1 MSGRDEIGIRYEAQR
16 SLSVSLLCA
25 FTITSGAILLVGVA
39 ADHLASAAAV
49 AAAAAFVMMEDVY
62 RYATMAFG
70 QPAKALLWDAI
81 WTLISILVFAAS
93 WLDNSFMTGEVVILL
108 WAHIRLA
115 VLRRLRGDGQ
125 AMAAAEAASASG

>member
-1 MSGRDEIGIRYEAQR
+1 MVACVSTSLTIMRGVVGTPLILVSGRDEVRIRYEAQR

-25 FTITSGAILLVGVA
+25 FTITSGAILVVGVA
-39 ADHLASAAAV
+39 TDHLASAAAV

-81 WTLISILVFAAS
+81 WTLISSWSFGILV
-93 WLDNSFMTGEVVILL
+93 
-108 WAHIRLA
+108 R
-115 VLRRLRGDGQ
+115 
-125 AMAAAEAASASG
+125 